1 MFMHLTTIAIDCN
14 FDFFE
19 CFFDFLKNVV
29 IVKVDVC
36 DKDMNESIEMKMK
49 F

>member
-1 MFMHLTTIAIDCN
+1 MLMHFATIAIDCN

-29 IVKVDVC
+29 VAKVDVC
-36 DKDMNESIEMKMK
+36 DKNMNESIKIRMK